1 MRTLAPAPADKQT
14 PIAPAAGISAPI
26 AVIPGRLIAITRPV
40 MVCDIISHFV
50 SCEHRLSLFGF
61 LSLVRPKHR
70 KQERRKCPA
79 GRSKEDQCDDY
90 EEKIHHRLSLVSEHQ
105 VSRRST
111 TARLMLALIESLYLV
126 PKFDFDCRQ
135 FTIIKPAIDA
145 GHMLAARF
153 LRCGNRP
160 VAIAAPR
167 AVPLSVERIPQP
179 PRHTVPERRWRQNLE
194 RGVNHLTP
202 WSDSFRR

>member
-70 KQERRKCPA
+70 KQEHRKCPA
-79 GRSKEDQCDDY
+79 RRSKEDQCDDY

-105 VSRRST
+105 VSRRRIQGHPGITLTAADESSYHDGSPHARSHLVT
-111 TARLMLALIESLYLV
+111 DPAKVRFRLPAVHHYQARNRCRPHACRALPPVRQPPGRNSSTAR
-126 PKFDFDCRQ
+126 R
-135 FTIIKPAIDA
+135 AIV
-145 GHMLAARF
+145 R
-153 LRCGNRP
+153 
-160 VAIAAPR
+160 
-167 AVPLSVERIPQP
+167 
-179 PRHTVPERRWRQNLE
+179 
-194 RGVNHLTP
+194 
-202 WSDSFRR
+202 